1 MAVGIGE
8 IGERSV
14 ARRLGGD
21 ADVVVVVV
29 AVVEGL
35 SRERDLAR
43 GVRCVIRWCCGGRAV
58 GGRVSG
64 GIGVERKLVVAHGGN
79 RAAGS
84 IL

>member
-1 MAVGIGE
+1 MSEKGRWSGVKVLA
-8 IGERSV
+8 
-14 ARRLGGD
+14 GD
-21 ADVVVVVV
+21 ADVVVV
-29 AVVEGL
+29 VVEGL

-43 GVRCVIRWCCGGRAV
+43 GVRCVIRRCWGGIAV
-58 GGRVSG
+58 GGRVGG

>member
-1 MAVGIGE
+1 MSEKGRWSGVKVLA
-8 IGERSV
+8 
-14 ARRLGGD
+14 GD

-29 AVVEGL
+29 VVVVEGL

-43 GVRCVIRWCCGGRAV
+43 GVRCVIRRCWGGIAV
-58 GGRVSG
+58 GGRVGG
-64 GIGVERKLVVAHGGN
+64 GIGVERKLVVAHGGK

>member
-1 MAVGIGE
+1 M
-8 IGERSV
+8 RSEKGRWPGV
-14 ARRLGGD
+14 WAGD

-29 AVVEGL
+29 VVVVEGL

-43 GVRCVIRWCCGGRAV
+43 GVRCVIRRCCGGRAV